1 MFNAGVT
8 GPTCLKGQVC
18 VYCIS
23 RSILRLSG
31 FTGSVMF
38 VLTLAEEA
46 FYVPTLTL
54 DIRPEVGGRWQES
67 ILTVL
72 VLFDLC
78 TQQ

>member
-1 MFNAGVT
+1 MFSAGVT

-46 FYVPTLTL
+46 FY
-54 DIRPEVGGRWQES
+54 S
-67 ILTVL
+67 
-72 VLFDLC
+72 
-78 TQQ
+78 